1 MKYTF
6 DTEGVMRP
14 LERDD
19 APIGGNA
26 TLEELQKLMRKS
38 VPFAKTPRKKGIKL
52 WSIGSEYKQLPKP
65 GSAYIGGDDALS
77 MILIFDERS
86 EVAFSSVKGDIDSVR
101 YVRYHSFGLE
111 SGALLAM
118 AYTTEHPAHFFILL
132 ATDLEKLASGNITGY
147 DRSTLCLWDE
157 VGSGTSMSARPPTA
171 RLRPRALHLPRILP
185 RRELPDTQTYKPH
198 EWLFGQGRGGD
209 EYYIAPIRLSSA
221 RYEVFPFDTQESPN
235 MQSELI
241 PWPYYSNATYD
252 MPPSQASIYHVDS
265 EGRTHYYEAFVD
277 GYNSTDWCFFGLH
290 QWEYPISVGQMEKPL
305 RERLVSMDNPVVR
318 ELNSLCENGELR
330 KSRIQKI
337 VKPQD
342 TRPEKGSFKGALGG
356 RFGTLGLEFGKRT
369 VETYGTVFLRDDLYD
384 TIALFPVFDALVAAV
399 YAKDSENLGRVL
411 ILRPDEKKTRASEG
425 SSPGSAYTGG
435 DGSLFMTL
443 IFGERGQVA
452 YYSFK
457 GETGWVRYVR
467 YYAFGSH
474 SGALLGMA
482 YGDEGP
488 AHFCILLEIG
498 RVPIVHDGSSGYNA
512 HILALWDEVSSGT
525 TAYKNAKLPTER
537 LNPRGMRPPKLGAR
551 EGHLN
556 MSERISHFK
565 RKQWLFGQG
574 RSGDEYFI
582 APIRSPSRYWAS
594 PVDFEK
600 ALEQEYEVIPWP
612 YFSTNIFNRPPSQA
626 SIYHVDS
633 EGRTHYYE
641 AFVDGYNSTDWCFF
655 GLHQWEYPISVG
667 QMEKP
672 LRERLVSMDN
682 PVVRELNSLCEEGK
696 LYAKNVS
703 KEVGIE
709 DLKPEEGF
717 YEGSVGESSRIL
729 GLELTGSR
737 VKTHGTLLSQQGYDT
752 VAYFPVFNALVVAAY
767 EGRPQ
772 GEGEVLILRQDEGRV
787 PEGRAGSPLR
797 VGRMDWENIINFN
810 KSMLKNWD
818 TKW

>member
-26 TLEELQKLMRKS
+26 TLEELQKLMRAS
-38 VPFAKTPRKKGIKL
+38 VSLTRPSGWKKTLKTTERQRN
-52 WSIGSEYKQLPKP
+52 QLPK
-65 GSAYIGGDDALS
+65 S
-77 MILIFDERS
+77 
-86 EVAFSSVKGDIDSVR
+86 
-101 YVRYHSFGLE
+101 
-111 SGALLAM
+111 
-118 AYTTEHPAHFFILL
+118 
-132 ATDLEKLASGNITGY
+132 
-147 DRSTLCLWDE
+147 
-157 VGSGTSMSARPPTA
+157 
-171 RLRPRALHLPRILP
+171 
-185 RRELPDTQTYKPH
+185 
-198 EWLFGQGRGGD
+198 
-209 EYYIAPIRLSSA
+209 
-221 RYEVFPFDTQESPN
+221 
-235 MQSELI
+235 
-241 PWPYYSNATYD
+241 
-252 MPPSQASIYHVDS
+252 
-265 EGRTHYYEAFVD
+265 
-277 GYNSTDWCFFGLH
+277 
-290 QWEYPISVGQMEKPL
+290 
-305 RERLVSMDNPVVR
+305 
-318 ELNSLCENGELR
+318 
-330 KSRIQKI
+330 
-337 VKPQD
+337 
-342 TRPEKGSFKGALGG
+342 
-356 RFGTLGLEFGKRT
+356 
-369 VETYGTVFLRDDLYD
+369 
-384 TIALFPVFDALVAAV
+384 
-399 YAKDSENLGRVL
+399 
-411 ILRPDEKKTRASEG
+411 
-425 SSPGSAYTGG
+425 GSAYTGG

-443 IFGERGQVA
+443 IFGERGQLA

-457 GETGWVRYVR
+457 ADTGWVRYVR

-474 SGALLGMA
+474 SGALLVMA
-482 YGDEGP
+482 YGAEGP
-488 AHFCILLEIG
+488 AHFFILLEIG

-525 TAYKNAKLPTER
+525 TAYKNAKLPTDR

-582 APIRSPSRYWAS
+582 APIRSLSRYWAS

-752 VAYFPVFNALVVAAY
+752 VAYFPVFNALVVAAKCLRA
-767 EGRPQ
+767 EQ
-772 GEGEVLILRQDEGRV
+772 VLH
-787 PEGRAGSPLR
+787 
-797 VGRMDWENIINFN
+797 
-810 KSMLKNWD
+810 
-818 TKW
+818 

>member
-1 MKYTF
+1 MRYTF

-26 TLEELQKLMRKS
+26 TLEELQKLMRMS
-38 VPFAKTPRKKGIKL
+38 VPFAKRPRKKGIRL

-65 GSAYIGGDDALS
+65 GSAYIGGDGALS
-77 MILIFDERS
+77 MILIFDEGS

-198 EWLFGQGRGGD
+198 EWLFGKGRGGD

-221 RYEVFPFDTQESPN
+221 RYEVSPFDTQESPN
-235 MQSELI
+235 MRSELI
-241 PWPYYSNATYD
+241 PWPYYGNATYD
-252 MPPSQASIYHVDS
+252 SPPGRASIYHVDG
-265 EGRTHYYEAFVD
+265 EGRTRYYEAFVD

-305 RERLVSMDNPVVR
+305 RDRLVSMDNPVVR

-330 KSRIQKI
+330 KSKIQKI

-356 RFGTLGLEFGKRT
+356 RFGTLGLEFGRRT
-369 VETYGTVFLRDDLYD
+369 VETYGTVFLRDDLYE
-384 TIALFPVFDALVAAV
+384 IVFVLFTAAR
-399 YAKDSENLGRVL
+399 ARV
-411 ILRPDEKKTRASEG
+411 
-425 SSPGSAYTGG
+425 
-435 DGSLFMTL
+435 
-443 IFGERGQVA
+443 
-452 YYSFK
+452 
-457 GETGWVRYVR
+457 VR
-467 YYAFGSH
+467 GSH
-474 SGALLGMA
+474 ALL
-482 YGDEGP
+482 
-488 AHFCILLEIG
+488 
-498 RVPIVHDGSSGYNA
+498 
-512 HILALWDEVSSGT
+512 
-525 TAYKNAKLPTER
+525 
-537 LNPRGMRPPKLGAR
+537 
-551 EGHLN
+551 
-556 MSERISHFK
+556 
-565 RKQWLFGQG
+565 RKEG

-582 APIRSPSRYWAS
+582 APIRSPPRYWAS

-600 ALEQEYEVIPWP
+600 ALEQEYELDRWK
-612 YFSTNIFNRPPSQA
+612 
-626 SIYHVDS
+626 
-633 EGRTHYYE
+633 
-641 AFVDGYNSTDWCFF
+641 
-655 GLHQWEYPISVG
+655 
-667 QMEKP
+667 KP

-703 KEVGIE
+703 KEVGMG

-717 YEGSVGESSRIL
+717 YQGS
-729 GLELTGSR
+729 
-737 VKTHGTLLSQQGYDT
+737 GYDT
-752 VAYFPVFNALVVAAY
+752 VAYFPVFNALVVAGY

-772 GEGEVLILRQDEGRV
+772 GGGEVLILRQDEGRAS
-787 PEGRAGSPLR
+787 GAGSPLR
-797 VGRMDWENIINFN
+797 ARRMDWENIINFN
-810 KSMLKNWD
+810 NKSMLKNWD
-818 TKW
+818 TRM

>member
-1 MKYTF
+1 MRYTF

-26 TLEELQKLMRKS
+26 TLEELQKLMRMS
-38 VPFAKTPRKKGIKL
+38 VPFAKRPRKKGIRL

-65 GSAYIGGDDALS
+65 GSAYIGGDGALS
-77 MILIFDERS
+77 MILIFDEGS

-198 EWLFGQGRGGD
+198 EWLFGKGRGGD

-221 RYEVFPFDTQESPN
+221 RYEVSPFDTQESPN
-235 MQSELI
+235 MRSELI
-241 PWPYYSNATYD
+241 PWPYYGNATYD
-252 MPPSQASIYHVDS
+252 SPPGRASIYHVDG
-265 EGRTHYYEAFVD
+265 EGRTRYYEAFVD

-305 RERLVSMDNPVVR
+305 RDRLVSMDNPVVR

-330 KSRIQKI
+330 KSKIQKI

-356 RFGTLGLEFGKRT
+356 RFGTLGLEFGRRT
-369 VETYGTVFLRDDLYD
+369 VETYGTVFLRDDLYEIVFVLF
-384 TIALFPVFDALVAAV
+384 TAARARVVRGSHAL
-399 YAKDSENLGRVL
+399 
-411 ILRPDEKKTRASEG
+411 LRKEVRHIP
-425 SSPGSAYTGG
+425 SSFIVEAH
-435 DGSLFMTL
+435 
-443 IFGERGQVA
+443 
-452 YYSFK
+452 
-457 GETGWVRYVR
+457 GWTEEVTQ

-482 YGDEGP
+482 YGAEGP
-488 AHFCILLEIG
+488 AHFFILLEIG
-498 RVPIVHDGSSGYNA
+498 RVPIVHDGSSDYNA
-512 HILALWDEVSSGT
+512 HILDSWDE
-525 TAYKNAKLPTER
+525 
-537 LNPRGMRPPKLGAR
+537 
-551 EGHLN
+551 
-556 MSERISHFK
+556 
-565 RKQWLFGQG
+565 G

-582 APIRSPSRYWAS
+582 APIRSPPRYWAS

-612 YFSTNIFNRPPSQA
+612 YFNN
-626 SIYHVDS
+626 
-633 EGRTHYYE
+633 EGRTRYYE
-641 AFVDGYNSTDWCFF
+641 AFVDGYNSTDW
-655 GLHQWEYPISVG
+655 
-667 QMEKP
+667 
-672 LRERLVSMDN
+672 
-682 PVVRELNSLCEEGK
+682 ELNSLCEEGK

-703 KEVGIE
+703 KEVGMG

-717 YEGSVGESSRIL
+717 YQGSV
-729 GLELTGSR
+729 
-737 VKTHGTLLSQQGYDT
+737 
-752 VAYFPVFNALVVAAY
+752 
-767 EGRPQ
+767 
-772 GEGEVLILRQDEGRV
+772 
-787 PEGRAGSPLR
+787 GSPLR
-797 VGRMDWENIINFN
+797 ARRMDWENIINFN
-810 KSMLKNWD
+810 NKSMLKNWD
-818 TKW
+818 TRM